1 MVGDYKRSLQKEEP
15 SVQSDLEA
23 LVKSLDAKL
32 PEKQVTPTLRY
43 EGVKSVLGDG
53 SEKAAIAGKLEE
65 LEEQEAALKAR
76 LKEI

>member
-32 PEKQVTPTLRY
+32 PEKQVTPTLHY

>member
-1 MVGDYKRSLQKEEP
+1 M
-15 SVQSDLEA
+15 
-23 LVKSLDAKL
+23 
-32 PEKQVTPTLRY
+32 TPTLRY